1 MTCEQKMQPDLLNI
15 LPQLKLD
22 LESITLKT
30 LLEYQVDFFFEVD
43 KTDSPL
49 AKHILNEFS
58 KQASTNLATQ

>member
-1 MTCEQKMQPDLLNI
+1 MQPDLLNI

>member
-1 MTCEQKMQPDLLNI
+1 MCEQKMQPDLLNI

-22 LESITLKT
+22 FESMTLKT

>member
-1 MTCEQKMQPDLLNI
+1 MQPDLLNI

-22 LESITLKT
+22 FESMTLKT